1 VVPVKKMCA
10 RVILSQVTSRKGNR
24 NECFLQNS
32 LVDKTQYFCT
42 RNKMED
48 DDERSSHQLIKE
60 IRPFIS
66 RADEFINIDPK
77 TSYYCRLHS
86 VNVGVEASKK
96 FRRTQELTDV
106 LTEQLE
112 CLEQMK
118 TNNDEFKESLD
129 SHSDALHVEKFA
141 YTLFAKADAQ
151 DRKYKIRTK
160 KIAKLYYVS
169 ANVFDV
175 LRSMMMTSND
185 DEEGEAMISPEIEE
199 KQRYALWRAGEISKA
214 IRLGAPCE
222 DPPETTGK
230 TTTSRSESKEEEE
243 GGGEEKLQEKEDKED
258 AASVTHQ
265 PSSSSPIQPSPS
277 QVIQSPSVKGPPPGV
292 GARGPPSKAR
302 MGAAAVGVTSTKVA
316 TNGNSTHRPDYEKIT
331 NAQALAKSAVSALG
345 FEDTRTAIEQLRG
358 ALEILES

>member
-1 VVPVKKMCA
+1 MFSSKFV
-10 RVILSQVTSRKGNR
+10 S
-24 NECFLQNS
+24 
-32 LVDKTQYFCT
+32 DKTQYFCT

-66 RADEFINIDPK
+66 RANEFINIDPK

-118 TNNDEFKESLD
+118 ANNEEFKESLD

-160 KIAKLYYVS
+160 KIAKLHIATCWIFASKHRS
-169 ANVFDV
+169 A
-175 LRSMMMTSND
+175 
-185 DEEGEAMISPEIEE
+185 
-199 KQRYALWRAGEISKA
+199 
-214 IRLGAPCE
+214 
-222 DPPETTGK
+222 
-230 TTTSRSESKEEEE
+230 
-243 GGGEEKLQEKEDKED
+243 
-258 AASVTHQ
+258 
-265 PSSSSPIQPSPS
+265 
-277 QVIQSPSVKGPPPGV
+277 
-292 GARGPPSKAR
+292 
-302 MGAAAVGVTSTKVA
+302 
-316 TNGNSTHRPDYEKIT
+316 
-331 NAQALAKSAVSALG
+331 
-345 FEDTRTAIEQLRG
+345 
-358 ALEILES
+358 